1 MAIRFSKNSQASS
14 TRQLLEIVHINHSK
28 KSKAL
33 PYLHSVTDI
42 EELGEADGEIF
53 EEESGCHPADRP
65 DQQARLHVLGG
76 VEGDEAGHH
85 STAQTW

>member
-14 TRQLLEIVHINHSK
+14 STQGN
-28 KSKAL
+28 
-33 PYLHSVTDI
+33 SVTDI
-42 EELGEADGEIF
+42 EELGEADVENF

-85 STAQTW
+85 SSAQTW